1 MKTAR
6 KAMSTAASDSF
17 DWASS
22 HAGDFP
28 ASHLGEDVHEDEELI
43 RLMSKAVEELELEW
57 APPAIPECGSMDKW
71 FLQPGHC
78 RTTSFQRPA
87 PFFTKVDVEV
97 SKMWHASY
105 SARAYISGPALL
117 NMVEGADA
125 RGYENLPPVEEV
137 LATHLCP
144 DFFKVKSSIVHS
156 NKA

>member
-6 KAMSTAASDSF
+6 KAMSTVASDSF

-28 ASHLGEDVHEDEELI
+28 ESHLGEDVYEDEELI

-87 PFFTKVDVEV
+87 PFFLPKYTWRYQRCGTPHIRLVLTSLDQHCSTWSRAPMHGDMKIFPLWRKCWPPTSAQIF
-97 SKMWHASY
+97 SKLSP
-105 SARAYISGPALL
+105 R
-117 NMVEGADA
+117 
-125 RGYENLPPVEEV
+125 
-137 LATHLCP
+137 
-144 DFFKVKSSIVHS
+144 
-156 NKA
+156 